1 MEDIYRNGNYRRKS
15 SHRSKHSAKT
25 VSYRPQY
32 NSNNRNNK
40 NRKRRKKAKRMEEPK
55 LNKKKVFM
63 VIAIPILI
71 IMFINNKKG
80 KNIEVSG
87 KGTDI
92 KESQSTTE
100 TNNINM
106 PTQTTN
112 TSTNSTQTTNKVE
125 ITDWKLRLANYDN
138 LLPEDFE
145 VELANIDNSKDPKQF
160 DARAVKY
167 LKDMINAMKKAGN
180 TSIWCQSTYRSV
192 KRQKE
197 LYDASVQKYLKQ
209 GKTQEE
215 ADKLTLEYINKP
227 GGSDHNLGLAVD
239 FNYVDNSFAK
249 TSEYKWLLK
258 NAENYGFILRYPE
271 DKEDKT
277 KIAYDL
283 EKMANNKTL
292 KGLFIKKMLDKLE
305 NKEWYN
311 DNLLSLA
318 GVYQPAKKI
327 DESKIPLALNYY
339 LNQNQSI
346 KKIYL
351 HFDNDSA
358 GRIATMALKTV
369 LPKQYE
375 VIDDPPKIG
384 KDFNDFL
391 CAKVGINYKK
401 RYEKER

>member
-15 SHRSKHSAKT
+15 SHRSKHSAKA

-32 NSNNRNNK
+32 NSNKRNNK
-40 NRKRRKKAKRMEEPK
+40 SRKRRKKAKRMEEPK

-71 IMFINNKKG
+71 IMFINNKKD

-87 KGTDI
+87 KGIDI

-100 TNNINM
+100 TNITNNTNTS
-106 PTQTTN
+106 TQTTN

-167 LKDMINAMKKAGN
+167 LKDMLNAMKKDGN
-180 TSIWCQSTYRSV
+180 TKIWCQSTYRSV

-215 ADKLTLEYINKP
+215 ADKLTLEYINRP

-258 NAENYGFILRYPE
+258 NAENYGFVLRYPE

-277 KIAYDL
+277 KIAYESWHWRYVGEENAKRMNELNMCL
-283 EKMANNKTL
+283 EEYVEYLQNGNK
-292 KGLFIKKMLDKLE
+292 
-305 NKEWYN
+305 
-311 DNLLSLA
+311 
-318 GVYQPAKKI
+318 
-327 DESKIPLALNYY
+327 
-339 LNQNQSI
+339 
-346 KKIYL
+346 
-351 HFDNDSA
+351 
-358 GRIATMALKTV
+358 
-369 LPKQYE
+369 
-375 VIDDPPKIG
+375 
-384 KDFNDFL
+384 
-391 CAKVGINYKK
+391 
-401 RYEKER
+401 